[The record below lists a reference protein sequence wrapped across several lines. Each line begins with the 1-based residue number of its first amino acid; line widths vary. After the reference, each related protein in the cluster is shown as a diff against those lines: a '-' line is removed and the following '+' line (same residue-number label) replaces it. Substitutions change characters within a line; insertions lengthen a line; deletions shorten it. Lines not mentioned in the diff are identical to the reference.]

1 MKYARI
7 VAEFYSRVW
16 ALREETLLA
25 MQELLRLQAFEC
37 VKWSAEEIRE
47 RIANANALNGY
58 VPIERGGA
66 RYVAFDQELE
76 MQAASGKRNAAVKG
90 SVAVIP
96 IVGIISNRMSMLD
109 DISGPG
115 GASVQKMTMQFR
127 QAMEDT
133 NCKAIVFDVDSPGGS
148 VEGVMELA
156 TEIFNGRKQK
166 PITAVS
172 NSMACSAA
180 YWLSSAASELVCTP
194 SGQCGSIGV
203 YMIHSDESKAL
214 ENEGVKLT
222 LIKAGKYK
230 AEGGPSEPLSAEA
243 RAAFQSKVDDYY
255 GMFVKAVAQNRGATQ
270 AAVRDG
276 FGQGRSLLAS
286 AAVKEHLADR
296 VATLDDVLREHG
308 VKTSASGSALSSQA
322 LEQDAQ
328 NKFQPFTLFSDP
340 MTNQITVTGVA
351 APNHITVNFPPI
363 ALIAR
368 TKPDPD
374 DDEDD
379 DNLCGCNCSAC
390 QACEKKGGAR
400 ADDGDMS
407 CKCACN
413 ACQACDFKSDAK
425 SEKSKD
431 AVVADAL
438 RIRRFQLD
446 SMR

>member
-58 VPIERGGA
+58 VPVERGGA

-76 MQAASGKRNAAVKG
+76 MEAASGKRNAAVKG

-96 IVGIISNRMSMLD
+96 IVGIISNRMSLMD

-166 PITAVS
+166 PITAVC

-180 YWLSSAASELVCTP
+180 YWLASAASELVCTP

-203 YMIHSDESKAL
+203 YMIHQDESKAL
-214 ENEGVKLT
+214 ENEGIKISV
-222 LIKAGKYK
+222 IKAGKFK

-286 AAVKEHLADR
+286 AAVKEHLSDR

-308 VKTSASGSALSSQA
+308 VKTSASGSSLSSQA
-322 LEQDAQ
+322 QSEPAAQ
-328 NKFQPFTLFSDP
+328 SESRLSKLN
-340 MTNQITVTGVA
+340 
-351 APNHITVNFPPI
+351 
-363 ALIAR
+363 AR
-368 TKPDPD
+368 TKPD

-379 DNLCGCNCSAC
+379 DNNLCGCNCAAC
-390 QACEKKGGAR
+390 QGCENKGGAK
-400 ADDGDMS
+400 ADDEMS
-407 CKCACN
+407 ACSCACN
-413 ACQACDFKSDAK
+413 ACKACDFKSGTK
-425 SEKSKD
+425 SEKPKD